1 MIGHTLRKTEIT
13 TLYLHNKLGFV
24 EKNLVNLF
32 RLCRKKIYFTFI
44 NIIMKRETSEKQD
57 RVQKNNE

>member
-24 EKNLVNLF
+24 EKIQSIYLGYVETI
-32 RLCRKKIYFTFI
+32 IYFTFI